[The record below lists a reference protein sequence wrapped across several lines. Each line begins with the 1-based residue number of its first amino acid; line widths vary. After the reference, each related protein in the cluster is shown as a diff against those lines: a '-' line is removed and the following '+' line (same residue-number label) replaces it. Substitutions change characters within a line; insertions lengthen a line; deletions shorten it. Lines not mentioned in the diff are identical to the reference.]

1 MEEEQGQ
8 KKKFSKPFDA
18 IGSLRQNIRV
28 VPIITLIGS
37 ILAIIAGI
45 KLPKPFYEVEALLLL
60 EPYLPKILYSA
71 DKSAFLHSYEDWM
84 RTQVKV
90 ITSYPILK
98 ESIELYHQQG
108 YVWRKPDESLKTA
121 MDRLGAKLKVKQQL
135 ETQIVTINMSSSK
148 KEGLAEIINS
158 TIDVYINSKIQER
171 QSEDNF
177 KLEYLQSEKKKNE
190 ALLDSSYRKLEEL
203 SSKFNV
209 AIAEEKSR
217 SVFTQSLLDL
227 KEAYNALVIEEIKL
241 ESQAEALYEELKF
254 IDQEDFRLQ
263 AEAAVEENP
272 IFKDNKLQLSRKEQE
287 IRNQMIGLKK
297 DNPDYQHYQAFIDDI
312 NRRVESMRVE
322 TIEKEIKKL
331 KLTRRTTA
339 LFEIRTIENSIE
351 RILREKQKL
360 QQILDETQKQA
371 LEFNTAVLRTNT
383 QTQEIERFQAV
394 LNKINERI
402 QEIRIES
409 ITPGRVFVISKA
421 LPPDGPAP
429 SKAPLIMIAG
439 IIGSA
444 ILGCLVAIMKGF
456 FDDTVLRPSDILK
469 VLGFPVTDYILNS
482 TFDLIPPADVY
493 TIYKNQP
500 RSYLFEQFRRIAL
513 HFEKEHRE
521 FKSQVYV
528 TMSPKDSSGVTS
540 FIINVLAFLDS
551 PRDKKI
557 LVDLNQRNPISNVIS
572 GVPRTQN
579 FLENMKSTEDISRFV
594 LKDLDLPFHV
604 LSLGSDGISIDHSEI
619 EEVIQELRKHY
630 TYIYVDSP
638 PLLLSADSQKYSLI
652 GDVVIMMVMGSQ
664 TLWHELLRSLDILDH
679 LKIQAISIVLNNT
692 GLLKSGYLRKEIK
705 TFYSRELLKEY
716 STQDLFP
723 FDYTMYFGIQHEE
736 SKKNEDENKDDDL
749 DDDLNLGSFNG

>member
-1 MEEEQGQ
+1 MEEEQQGQ

-28 VPIITLIGS
+28 VPIIALIGS

-71 DKSAFLHSYEDWM
+71 DKTAFLHSYEDWM

-108 YVWRKPDESLKTA
+108 YIWRKPDEPLKTA

-135 ETQIVTINMSSSK
+135 ETQIVSISMSSSTK
-148 KEGLAEIINS
+148 VGLAEIVNS

-171 QSEDNF
+171 HSEDNF
-177 KLEYLQSEKKKNE
+177 KLDYLQSEKKKNE
-190 ALLDSSYRKLEEL
+190 TLLDSSYRKLEEL
-203 SSKFNV
+203 SSKFNI
-209 AIAEEKSR
+209 AIAEENSR

-227 KEAYNALVIEEIKL
+227 KEAYNSLVIEGIKF
-241 ESQAEALYEELKF
+241 ESEAEALYQELKF

-263 AEAAVEENP
+263 AEASVEENT

-297 DNPDYQHYQAFIDDI
+297 DNPDYQYYQIFIDDI
-312 NRRVESMRVE
+312 NRRIEAMRIE
-322 TIEKEIKKL
+322 TIEKEIQNL
-331 KLTRRTTA
+331 RLTKRTTA
-339 LFEIRTIENSIE
+339 LFRIRTIENNIE

-360 QQILDETQKQA
+360 QQILVETQKEA

-383 QTQEIERFQAV
+383 QTQEIERFQTV

-402 QEIRIES
+402 QEIKIES

-429 SKAPLIMIAG
+429 SKGPLIILAG
-439 IIGSA
+439 IIGSLV
-444 ILGCLVAIMKGF
+444 LGCLVAIMKGF
-456 FDDTVLRPSDILK
+456 FDDTVLRPTDIQK

-482 TFDLIPPADVY
+482 TFDLIPSADVY
-493 TIYKNQP
+493 TIYRNQP
-500 RSYLFEQFRRIAL
+500 RSYLYEQYRRIAL

-521 FKSQVYV
+521 FNSQVFV
-528 TMSPKDSSGVTS
+528 TIGPKDSSGVTS
-540 FIINVLAFLDS
+540 FIINVLAFLDA
-551 PRDKKI
+551 PKEKKI
-557 LVDLNQRNPISNVIS
+557 LIDLNQRNPISNVI
-572 GVPRTQN
+572 PT
-579 FLENMKSTEDISRFV
+579 V
-594 LKDLDLPFHV
+594 LKTKNFIENIKNPEEVSKFILKDIGLPFHV
-604 LSLGSDGISIDHSEI
+604 LSLGGDGVSIDHSDI
-619 EEVIQELRKHY
+619 EAVVTELKKHY
-630 TYIYVDSP
+630 TYLYVDSP
-638 PLLLSADSQKYSLI
+638 PLLLSADSQKYALI
-652 GDVVIMMVMGSQ
+652 GDVVIMLVMGGK
-664 TLWHELLRSLDILDH
+664 TLWHELLRGLDILDH

-692 GLLKSGYLRKEIK
+692 GLLKSGYLGKEIK
-705 TFYSRELLKEY
+705 TFYTRELISEY

-723 FDYTMYFGIQHEE
+723 FDYAMYFGIKHEE
-736 SKKNEDENKDDDL
+736 SKEIKPPKNKTQEEENSVD
-749 DDDLNLGSFNG
+749 SNG